1 MITAMGHVMT
11 LATVWAPSDKFEVLT
26 RFQDDAFDVLH
37 DLEGFFSVSVWK
49 DLDFPERY
57 AVLLHYASWETAE
70 KAAELAGEAEIID
83 KAYAAVDVPPEVMRV
98 LIDYRNGV
106 SPGRVDIGQ
115 VLSISRR
122 RAEPGHG
129 GLLEKEV
136 EDVFE
141 SMKYMDGFLGSIFGT
156 NEALRDE
163 VVGIAFW
170 ADRKSFDRSLPELVP
185 YEIRLYE
192 RIR

>member
-1 MITAMGHVMT
+1 MAHVMT
-11 LATVWAPSDKFEVLT
+11 VATVWAPSDKVDVLT

-57 AVLLHYASWETAE
+57 AVLLHYASWEVAE
-70 KAAELAGEAEIID
+70 RAAELAADAEIID
-83 KAYAAVDVPPEVMRV
+83 KAYAAVESPPEVGRV
-98 LIDYRNGV
+98 LIDYRHGV
-106 SPGRVDIGQ
+106 SPGRVNIGQ

-122 RAEPGHG
+122 TAEPGHG
-129 GLLEKEV
+129 RILEREV
-136 EDVFE
+136 EGVFE
-141 SMKYMDGFLGSIFGT
+141 SMKYMDGYLGSVFGT

-192 RIR
+192 RLR